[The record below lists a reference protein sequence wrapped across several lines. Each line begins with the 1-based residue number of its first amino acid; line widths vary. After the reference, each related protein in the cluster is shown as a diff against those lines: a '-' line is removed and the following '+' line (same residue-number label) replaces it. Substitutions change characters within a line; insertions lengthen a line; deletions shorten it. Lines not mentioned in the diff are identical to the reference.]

1 MTDKTGNER
10 IWDLLAK
17 KLSGEISQDE
27 QEELQALI
35 QKHSYAS
42 YVNDVLAQDWKNSY
56 DYYQPD
62 KIAALFQN
70 HQQRLVAAMQDNEDS
85 AYLAIAPE
93 RKGRVR
99 NIWRYAAAACLVLA
113 FIAAWKWWPAGN
125 RSREQANIYQQQLV
139 TPKGIR
145 SQVVLPDGSK
155 VWLNAGSTLDY
166 PKQFNDKTRDVQL
179 QGEAYFEITTDKKK
193 PFFVHTQSFSIKV
206 LGTGFNVRAYADE
219 DSAVAALVHGSVEVI
234 IGEKEKRS
242 ILLKPNEKIT
252 LPTAAEA
259 IASEKKSDSKRLT
272 EIKAPGLL
280 PEKMI
285 KVQDTVQLETAWTK
299 DKLAF
304 KKMPFINVSLLLE
317 KWFGV
322 EMRFKNENKKM
333 INLSGVFGEESLDEI
348 LLLLELAS
356 GNSFQYKKDSS
367 GVIWIE

>member
-1 MTDKTGNER
+1 MADKNGNDR

-27 QEELQALI
+27 QEELQALF
-35 QKHSYAS
+35 QQHSYAS
-42 YVNDVLAQDWKNSY
+42 YVNEVLEQDWKDSY

-62 KIAALFQN
+62 KIAALFQK
-70 HQQRLVAAMQDNEDS
+70 HKQRLAATLQDDGDTQD
-85 AYLAIAPE
+85 LAIAPVK
-93 RKGRVR
+93 KGRVR
-99 NIWRYAAAACLVLA
+99 NIWRYAAAACLA
-113 FIAAWKWWPAGN
+113 FAIIAAWKWWPTGN
-125 RSREQANIYQQQLV
+125 SNEQATIYQQQLV

-145 SQVVLPDGSK
+145 SQIVLPDGSK
-155 VWLNAGSTLDY
+155 VWLNAGSVLDY

-179 QGEAYFEITTDKKK
+179 KGEAYFEITTDKRK

-252 LPTAAEA
+252 LPT
-259 IASEKKSDSKRLT
+259 IADKTAGEKFTDNKRAT
-272 EIKAPGLL
+272 TIPDML

-285 KVQDTVQLETAWTK
+285 TVEDTVQLETAWTK

-304 KKMPFINVSLLLE
+304 KKMPLANVALLLE
-317 KWFGV
+317 KWFGS
-322 EMRFKNENKKM
+322 EIRFKNENKKT
-333 INLSGVFGEESLDEI
+333 INLSGVYKEENLDEI
-348 LLLLELAS
+348 LYSLEVAS